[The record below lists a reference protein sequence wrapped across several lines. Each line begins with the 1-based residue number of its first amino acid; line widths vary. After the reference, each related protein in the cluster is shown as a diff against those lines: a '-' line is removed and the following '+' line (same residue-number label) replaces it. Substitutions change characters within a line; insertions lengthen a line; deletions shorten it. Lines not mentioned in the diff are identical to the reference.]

1 MSDLRQRIYAIV
13 SRIPPGRV
21 STYGRVAVLAGVPG
35 AARQVGYAMSAL
47 HSSTAVP
54 WHRVLNAQGE
64 VSQRANGDTLSQHVL
79 LEAEG
84 VSFTQRGRVPLN
96 RFLWPGD

>member
-1 MSDLRQRIYAIV
+1 MSDLRRRIYAIV

-35 AARQVGYAMSAL
+35 AARQVGYAMAAL

-64 VSQRANGDTLSQHVL
+64 VSQRANGDTLSQRML

-84 VSFTQRGRVPLN
+84 VSFTLRGRVPLN
-96 RFLWPGD
+96 RFLWPGE